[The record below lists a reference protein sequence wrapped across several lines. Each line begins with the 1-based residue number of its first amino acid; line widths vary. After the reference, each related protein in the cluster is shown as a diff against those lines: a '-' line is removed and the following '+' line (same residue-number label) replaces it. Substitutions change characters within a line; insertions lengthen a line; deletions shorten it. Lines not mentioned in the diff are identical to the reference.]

1 MISDLE
7 ARIEELSAIHIG
19 TPQQQIQSQAQ
30 EIKRLEQIIDNKD
43 AELVEVYQINQ
54 LERRIRELEKSL
66 ETDAPSSQTATI
78 EVRRD
83 SHNSNQPPSLDLPW
97 IKPKRTRSLRQRSGL
112 QVGGQPSHP
121 GVTLHAVA
129 EPHHIIIH
137 SINECS
143 SCHRS
148 LDSIEPTRFFRRQVF
163 EIENGRVEVVEH
175 RTPLIVYPGCGTVSR
190 GKFPLAVSAPVQYG
204 TSVLSRAFA
213 RTDSLTHLATHI
225 NLGRSAFDAIGIL
238 NQYKGILV
246 RDGWFSYKQFEQCEH
261 SLCNAH
267 LLRNLVYIGEAEP
280 IHKDWTDALAR
291 LLIEI
296 KEAVEVARS
305 NLQTEMESNV
315 QTVFFDRY
323 DKLIAKAEE
332 AVRGSPSPK
341 AGLTA
346 RNLLNRFIRNKTE
359 VLRFMTDFRVPF
371 DNNGAERDLRMLK
384 LQQKIAGCFRTVEGV
399 QAFCRVRSYLS
410 SARKQSRELLGAL
423 EHALKGKPIV
433 LLSDYSLEAL
443 TMRLITIALIT
454 FTFWSTQCAQSA
466 KTVDPQSV
474 SNEELTATSI
484 IDAKKAREFSDNLA
498 KAIIEDRYRE
508 IYSKMEKPFRD
519 AIAEKD
525 LPQTLEKLYAVYG
538 KPSEVEYK
546 MTDVG
551 FEMRNDQK
559 RPVHKNWYAV
569 KTSKVEKGTYF
580 LFIDIVPNGDFLTC
594 SSFAIVNFPQ
604 GIPSQLK

>member
-1 MISDLE
+1 MREGLFITPSLIRRRYDQGLDSIVRLIGDLE
-7 ARIEELSAIHIG
+7 ARIEDLSALHVG
-19 TPQQQIQSQAQ
+19 KPQKQIQSQAQ
-30 EIKRLEQIIDNKD
+30 EIKRLEQTIANKD
-43 AELVEVYQINQ
+43 TELVEVYQINKQ

-66 ETDAPSSQTATI
+66 ETEVPPSPTATV

-112 QVGGQPSHP
+112 QVGGQPGHP

-137 SINECS
+137 SIEECS

-148 LDSIEPTRFFRRQVF
+148 LDSITPTRFFRRQVF

-175 RTPLIVYPGCGTVSR
+175 RTPLIICPDCGTVSR

-204 TSVLSRAFA
+204 TSVLSRALYLHLYQLLPIA
-213 RTDSLTHLATHI
+213 RTQEAMKDLFGCAISQASIQRAARVCSTKLIRCEQRIKAAIRESAVIGADETGIRLGGANAWVHIARTETLTHLATHT
-225 NLGRSAFDAIGIL
+225 NRGRTAFDAIGIL

-246 RDGWFSYKQFEQCEH
+246 RDGWFSYKQFEQCRH

-280 IHKDWTDALAR
+280 IHKDWTEALAR

-305 NLQTEMESNV
+305 NLQTELESSF

-323 DKLIAKAEE
+323 DNLIVQAEE

-346 RNLLNRFIRNKTE
+346 RNILNRFIRNKTE

-384 LQQKIAGCFRTVEGV
+384 LQQKIAGCFRTTTGV

-410 SARKQSRELLGAL
+410 SARKQNRSLLTAL
-423 EHALKGKPIV
+423 EHALKGKPV
-433 LLSDYSLEAL
+433 AL
-443 TMRLITIALIT
+443 T
-454 FTFWSTQCAQSA
+454 
-466 KTVDPQSV
+466 
-474 SNEELTATSI
+474 
-484 IDAKKAREFSDNLA
+484 
-498 KAIIEDRYRE
+498 
-508 IYSKMEKPFRD
+508 
-519 AIAEKD
+519 
-525 LPQTLEKLYAVYG
+525 G
-538 KPSEVEYK
+538 
-546 MTDVG
+546 
-551 FEMRNDQK
+551 
-559 RPVHKNWYAV
+559 
-569 KTSKVEKGTYF
+569 
-580 LFIDIVPNGDFLTC
+580 
-594 SSFAIVNFPQ
+594 
-604 GIPSQLK
+604 